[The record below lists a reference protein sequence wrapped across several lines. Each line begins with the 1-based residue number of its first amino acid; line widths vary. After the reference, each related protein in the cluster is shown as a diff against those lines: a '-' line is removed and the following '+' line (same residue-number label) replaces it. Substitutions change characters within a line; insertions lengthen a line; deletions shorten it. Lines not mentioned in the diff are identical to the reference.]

1 MKNSKLNIL
10 KKSVTN
16 LSNNKTVNND
26 FQAFVT
32 IITQPPTRL

>member
-1 MKNSKLNIL
+1 MKSNKLNIS
-10 KKSVTN
+10 KKTVAN
-16 LSNNKTVNND
+16 LSNNKAVNND

>member
-1 MKNSKLNIL
+1 MKNNKLTLSKKTLA
-10 KKSVTN
+10 N
-16 LSNNKTVNND
+16 LNNKAVNND